1 MNNKSTLK
9 FGVAIL
15 TLICAFCAMN
25 FALAKPS
32 NVPLDADSAVIRTYF
47 APLGPNHQPSK
58 TKQKN
63 FQCSE
68 QIFTVLELSEYP
80 AGKHD
85 LVVKWIDPSRNVRE
99 HTQYSF
105 GVSDSGQTKLWAWL
119 ELAPAAG
126 SSLIA
131 WMNPAAGLEEFIGT
145 WDVEVKINNRMVSKR
160 QFEVIC

>member
-1 MNNKSTLK
+1 MSKK
-9 FGVAIL
+9 RIL
-15 TLICAFCAMN
+15 TFGKASLTLFCALCAVN
-25 FALAKPS
+25 FALAKS
-32 NVPLDADSAVIRTYF
+32 NTMQFDAENAIIRTYF
-47 APLGPNHQPSK
+47 APLGANHQPSK

-85 LVVKWIDPSRNVRE
+85 LAVKWIDPSRNVRE

-105 GVSDSGQTKLWAWL
+105 GVSESGRTKLWAWL

-145 WDVEVKINNRMVSKR
+145 WDVEVKINNRLISKR

>member
-1 MNNKSTLK
+1 MYFNHKSLQYTIKIILK
-9 FGVAIL
+9 SCFICIFIFL
-15 TLICAFCAMN
+15 TNCTSQ
-25 FALAKPS
+25 KQS
-32 NVPLDADSAVIRTYF
+32 
-47 APLGPNHQPSK
+47 APL
-58 TKQKN
+58 T
-63 FQCSE
+63 
-68 QIFTVLELSEYP
+68 TVFETSRGTQTP
-80 AGKHD
+80 A
-85 LVVKWIDPSRNVRE
+85 
-99 HTQYSF
+99 F

>member
-1 MNNKSTLK
+1 MNKKST
-9 FGVAIL
+9 FTVGIATL
-15 TLICAFCAMN
+15 TLLCALCAMN
-25 FALAKPS
+25 FALAKS
-32 NVPLDADSAVIRTYF
+32 NSDWSDAGNAVIRTYF

-58 TKQKN
+58 TKQKS

-85 LVVKWIDPSRNVRE
+85 LAVKWIDPSRNVRE
-99 HTQYSF
+99 HTRYSF